1 MSDRN
6 LSAAEE
12 EMYFVTL
19 KVSDVIYDNERIP
32 DFFEQREFSDAFIKS
47 LIFMIER
54 NALVLYGFVI
64 LSNQIHLIVSAPDN
78 NIDDAMTQLKKISAT
93 EILRLISKEINTT
106 DEVKLRNHKDLRNI
120 FSRFLNADVMVF
132 WGGNENLLPLP
143 VNRRLSD
150 IEAISGDVLFS
161 HLADSERNYLQLGAV
176 AFTKLMLETY

>member
-6 LSAAEE
+6 LSTAEH

-19 KVSDVIYDNERIP
+19 KVSVAIHENERNP
-32 DFFEQREFSDAFIKS
+32 DFFEHREFSDAFIKS
-47 LIFMIER
+47 LIYMIEK

-64 LSNQIHLIVSAPDN
+64 LSDQIHLIVSTEN
-78 NIDDAMTQLKKISAT
+78 NIDDAIAQLKRISAT
-93 EILRLISKEINTT
+93 EILRLISKKLNTSG
-106 DEVKLRNHKDLRNI
+106 EVKLRNHADLRNI
-120 FSRFLNADVMVF
+120 FSRFLNNDVMVF
-132 WGGNENLLPLP
+132 WGGNGNLLPLP

-176 AFTKLMLETY
+176 AFTKLMMETF

>member
-6 LSAAEE
+6 LSTAEH

-19 KVSDVIYDNERIP
+19 KVSVAIHENERNP

-47 LIFMIER
+47 LIYMIEKS
-54 NALVLYGFVI
+54 ALVLYGFVI
-64 LSNQIHLIVSAPDN
+64 LSDQIHMIVSTSDN
-78 NIDDAMTQLKKISAT
+78 KIDDAIAQLKRISAT
-93 EILRLISKEINTT
+93 EILRLISKKLNTS
-106 DEVKLRNHKDLRNI
+106 DEVKLRNHADLRNI
-120 FSRFLNADVMVF
+120 FSRFLNDDVMVF
-132 WGGNENLLPLP
+132 WGGNGNLLPLP

-176 AFTKLMLETY
+176 AFTKLMMETF